1 MHSTLTVSQKQ
12 TEKKMSF
19 AYISRNKSEAD
30 GEKKSCRLRTL
41 VEIRRA
47 LVIQSVYFN
56 FNYLKF

>member
-47 LVIQSVYFN
+47 LVIQSVI
-56 FNYLKF
+56 